1 MTEIIITILLLLLI
15 VLIIFSIYLIR
26 KNSSSNNDN
35 NFKEI
40 TNDLFQRMDNLN
52 TKLEVEQVKLSEN
65 LIGSTNS
72 VKEMIKFSEQSQNRT
87 AKEMLN
93 ATQKVTNILQDNSKR
108 GAWGE
113 KAADDLLKSM
123 GLIEGKSYQKQQT
136 LPWKSEDESL
146 LKPDFVFNIDGQEK
160 LFIMDVKFPLSHYY
174 KMYDEDGNQV
184 FDVDNQKKLYLTEFR
199 KRIVEVSKYVNTS
212 ENTIDLAAM
221 FIPVTGILDETLKMD
236 SEIVDYAMKYKVVLV
251 SPASFYALINFL
263 KYSETIFKVSKEQR
277 EIIKIFGSLK
287 EQWSKYE
294 ASFEKVE
301 NKLSQL
307 SKEIDT
313 VKNTRTKAMSREL
326 NKVDNILNSN
336 SIEESD

>member
-1 MTEIIITILLLLLI
+1 MTEIIITFLLLLLI
-15 VLIIFSIYLIR
+15 VLITFSIYLIR
-26 KNSSSNNDN
+26 KNNSSNSDN
-35 NFKEI
+35 NFKDI

-146 LKPDFVFNIDGQEK
+146 LKPDFVFNIDGQDK

-184 FDVDNQKKLYLTEFR
+184 FDVDNQKKLYLSEFR

-263 KYSETIFKVSKEQR
+263 KYSETIFKVSKEQK